1 MSDQLAA
8 TNLSVLNN
16 PDQSNLVRLPQDIF
30 KKASA
35 YFDKKEVKKINL
47 AYCVALEAHEGQL
60 RRDGS
65 PYISHPVEV
74 ASILLDLKVDLE
86 SVCAGFMHDVLED
99 CDVQKTTLE
108 KMFGKDVVSI
118 IDGVSKLNKMDFKNI
133 AERNAGSFQKM
144 ALAMSKDI
152 RVILVK
158 LCDRLHNMRTI
169 DFLPRD
175 KQIQKCIETLDVYGP
190 IAIRIGMQNLREE
203 LEDRAFKCLHP
214 MRARLLKSAIK
225 NAKRGR
231 ERIVYKLKKE
241 IKKNLK
247 DNGVQAT
254 VKGRQKSL
262 FSLYRKIKYRKRPFN
277 EILDVFAFRI
287 IVNSVDDAYRSLG
300 IVHNF
305 YKPIENRFKDY
316 VAIPKSNGYQA
327 LHTTLIALEGI
338 PIEVQI
344 QTKNMVEIAE
354 NGVAAHWA
362 YKTEKSDASE
372 GLGARKWLK
381 SIIDYDK
388 EAENSNEF
396 FETIKSDLFNNE
408 VYVFTPDGDI
418 LNLKNGATPI
428 DFAYELH
435 TDIGNNTVGCKVHRK
450 YAPLN
455 IQLESGQSIEI
466 EVSEDAEPSPAW
478 LNFVTTSKARSAIRS
493 SLRQQKISQAR
504 KAGKVMLESELAR
517 SGLSLEDYRG
527 SRLQGVLKLLGVDS
541 LNNLLT
547 DLGLGRKTGAI
558 VAEKFFEE
566 VQAKGSKNKVSGS
579 LILEDHNIEGVTVVY
594 AKCCMPVYGD
604 PIKAHTDTDRG
615 IVIHHSRCRQL
626 SKNRDDASRFFS
638 AIWGD
643 NRQERYYRAHIKIVG
658 EDRPGSLADLA
669 SVFAKMNINI
679 SNARTRDLDTKFTEF
694 MFEGDV
700 LNLQHLQA
708 LMKKIR
714 SKKFVNSCV
723 RIINDAKSKNEKTNY

>member
-1 MSDQLAA
+1 M
-8 TNLSVLNN
+8 
-16 PDQSNLVRLPQDIF
+16 
-30 KKASA
+30 
-35 YFDKKEVKKINL
+35 
-47 AYCVALEAHEGQL
+47 
-60 RRDGS
+60 
-65 PYISHPVEV
+65 
-74 ASILLDLKVDLE
+74 
-86 SVCAGFMHDVLED
+86 
-99 CDVQKTTLE
+99 
-108 KMFGKDVVSI
+108 
-118 IDGVSKLNKMDFKNI
+118 
-133 AERNAGSFQKM
+133 
-144 ALAMSKDI
+144 
-152 RVILVK
+152 
-158 LCDRLHNMRTI
+158 
-169 DFLPRD
+169 
-175 KQIQKCIETLDVYGP
+175 
-190 IAIRIGMQNLREE
+190 
-203 LEDRAFKCLHP
+203 
-214 MRARLLKSAIK
+214 
-225 NAKRGR
+225 
-231 ERIVYKLKKE
+231 
-241 IKKNLK
+241 
-247 DNGVQAT
+247 
-254 VKGRQKSL
+254 
-262 FSLYRKIKYRKRPFN
+262 
-277 EILDVFAFRI
+277 
-287 IVNSVDDAYRSLG
+287 
-300 IVHNF
+300 
-305 YKPIENRFKDY
+305 
-316 VAIPKSNGYQA
+316 AIPKSNGYQA

-388 EAENSNEF
+388 EAKNSNEF

-435 TDIGNNTVGCKVHRK
+435 TDIGNKTVGCKVNRK

-566 VQAKGSKNKVSGS
+566 IQAKGSKNKVSGS